1 MIETMKQLIEDCI
14 SMMEYHVEQTR
25 PIHTTTVAIQA
36 AKEALQAIAKAE
48 QQEPVAYRYWNEH
61 NKCFFFCDS
70 PEPVDG
76 SVYEPLYIR
85 PQPKQEQ
92 DKIVQVTIKDFVKA
106 VEGKEHLMG
115 RPVYWAQ
122 WPNGNTTPQPKQE
135 QDKPDDE
142 VLGFNGWGFPI
153 EPPPNPKQQ
162 QGEPVTLEE
171 IRKAMIFGI
180 PLYTHPQPKAEKQE
194 PVGWID
200 SKGNMLC
207 VKINESCRPLYTH
220 PQPRKP
226 LTDEQIDDLAR
237 TMVKGNKSVNWLARA
252 IESARGIKE

>member
-1 MIETMKQLIEDCI
+1 MIEAMKQTLKALER
-14 SMMEYHVEQTR
+14 S
-25 PIHTTTVAIQA
+25 VATCFDQYSHQQVMSQPDHFIN
-36 AKEALQAIAKAE
+36 QAITSLRKAIAE
-48 QQEPVAYRYWNEH
+48 AE
-61 NKCFFFCDS
+61 
-70 PEPVDG
+70 
-76 SVYEPLYIR
+76 
-85 PQPKQEQ
+85 KQEQ
-92 DKIVQVTIKDFVKA
+92 G
-106 VEGKEHLMG
+106 E
-115 RPVYWAQ
+115 
-122 WPNGNTTPQPKQE
+122 
-135 QDKPDDE
+135 PDDE

-207 VKINESCRPLYTH
+207 VKINESCRPLYTQ

-252 IESARGIKE
+252 IEAAHGIGVDK